1 MIELGQL
8 ERRHADFARSN
19 ARVVVSSIEDLED
32 ARQTQTDFPDLVVL
46 ADHDRGLSNVAEVI
60 HAKSTPEGGDTSA
73 PTTIIVDSSG
83 IVRWLYRSPSAIARL
98 SPDEV
103 LAAISKS
110 APPPSGLAPAE
121 R

>member
-8 ERRHADFARSN
+8 ERRHADFARHN
-19 ARVVVSSIEDLED
+19 ARIIVSSIEGPED
-32 ARQTQTDFPDLVVL
+32 AQQTQADFPHLVVL
-46 ADHDRGLSNVAEVI
+46 ADQDRGLSNVAEVI

-73 PTTIIVDSSG
+73 PTTILIDQSG

-103 LAAISKS
+103 LRAIAAA
-110 APPPSGLAPAE
+110 APRPL
-121 R
+121 